1 MAGRFVD
8 AAETEW
14 ESLKYGGPR
23 LRSSGG
29 STSLRSGVDGSDRT
43 KREGDGATPTGT
55 YLLVLGSTGKF
66 GSSHEPRS
74 RRCGICG
81 HDAWV
86 DDPVDAR
93 YDSLFTLPCSAQ
105 AERMWRNDR
114 IYDVLIVIGYN
125 MNPVI
130 QVRAAP
136 YFYTQPARILLL
148 PRAVSRS
155 AGTSC
160 PI

>member
-1 MAGRFVD
+1 MGKPQVRRPSFEIVWRKYLAAIGRGRVRSDKTGRRRSNADRDLSTCFGFYREVRIEPQ
-8 AAETEW
+8 A
-14 ESLKYGGPR
+14 SQPPMR
-23 LRSSGG
+23 HLR
-29 STSLRSGVDGSDRT
+29 
-43 KREGDGATPTGT
+43 P
-55 YLLVLGSTGKF
+55 
-66 GSSHEPRS
+66 
-74 RRCGICG
+74 